1 MSVSTIE
8 KRVHNYFKRLQ
19 LSVST
24 LPSTDRYKDTTCLNL
39 ISFYSK
45 DGYEHGCNF
54 NFQLYLRF
62 CYYTTGMADPYCC
75 LPGMEYN
82 HSVRRC
88 IDTGTRACVHQ
99 NCPYGFL
106 EGWIVLLY
114 D

>member
-8 KRVHNYFKRLQ
+8 KKGPQ
-19 LSVST
+19 LFSNDSVVF
-24 LPSTDRYKDTTCLNL
+24 LDVATDRYKDTTCLNL